1 MKKDKVNKRKM
12 NTYLKYGLIMLAA
25 MIFGGFL
32 GGGMSYLNHG
42 APLGQTIQDAP
53 QTLDLRNRERMFF
66 ILLIL
71 FVACIIWNEWALHQM
86 KAIEQRLEGVEE
98 EDENDRL
105 EYDLDRIYSITN
117 IVHNIFMILD
127 ILKLSTSYSAHYIDT
142 VEDWQAYFWLA
153 GMVVFVI
160 TFLYIGIGQIRVIK
174 RIQRIYPQ
182 KKGDPASRKFAR
194 QWLESCNE
202 AEKEAIYQGSYKAYM
217 CIIRLLPILTALAMV
232 FQMIWNTGIMAIVM
246 LAIVWMVVSIT
257 YCKGC
262 MMKKGEKLR

>member
-42 APLGQTIQDAP
+42 APLGQTIQDAA
-53 QTLDLRNRERMFF
+53 QMLVLGIRERMFF

-71 FVACIIWNEWALHQM
+71 FVVCIIWNEWALHQM

-105 EYDLDRIYSITN
+105 EYDLDRIYGITN

-127 ILKLSTSYSAHYIDT
+127 ILILS
-142 VEDWQAYFWLA
+142 
-153 GMVVFVI
+153 
-160 TFLYIGIGQIRVIK
+160 
-174 RIQRIYPQ
+174 
-182 KKGDPASRKFAR
+182 
-194 QWLESCNE
+194 
-202 AEKEAIYQGSYKAYM
+202 
-217 CIIRLLPILTALAMV
+217 TALAC
-232 FQMIWNTGIMAIVM
+232 
-246 LAIVWMVVSIT
+246 SK
-257 YCKGC
+257 C
-262 MMKKGEKLR
+262 LRSV

>member
-42 APLGQTIQDAP
+42 APLGQTIQDAA
-53 QTLDLRNRERMFF
+53 QMLVLGIRERMFF

-71 FVACIIWNEWALHQM
+71 FVVCIIWNEWALHQM

-105 EYDLDRIYSITN
+105 EYDLDRIYGITN

-127 ILKLSTSYSAHYIDT
+127 ILILSTSYSAHYIDT

-160 TFLYIGIGQIRVIK
+160 TFLYIGICFSVAASVVLAFISSIFLPQQVICCTSPSINSIILSHIGHFK
-174 RIQRIYPQ
+174 N
-182 KKGDPASRKFAR
+182 FAF
-194 QWLESCNE
+194 SF
-202 AEKEAIYQGSYKAYM
+202 I
-217 CIIRLLPILTALAMV
+217 
-232 FQMIWNTGIMAIVM
+232 
-246 LAIVWMVVSIT
+246 
-257 YCKGC
+257 
-262 MMKKGEKLR
+262 